1 MSIPLVPNLLRAHLA
16 ELAAE
21 DKRHDGRG
29 RFEGR
34 DVELEI
40 NCYLVQK
47 RPLGSQNGRYNRFSW
62 CQVPNY
68 DSLPRPP

>member
-1 MSIPLVPNLLRAHLA
+1 MSDEYTTSPNLLRAHLA

-29 RFEGR
+29 QFQGR

-40 NCYLVQK
+40 NC
-47 RPLGSQNGRYNRFSW
+47 
-62 CQVPNY
+62 
-68 DSLPRPP
+68 LPRAEGSARVRMGDTSSGGVKIQ